1 MHGIVGMSAEKGGW
15 VPKKK
20 FYEKN
25 GLEKADEFPPHFG
38 LYVKRFSEDAPIPQF
53 HPISEEK
60 M

>member
-1 MHGIVGMSAEKGGW
+1 MSAEKGGW